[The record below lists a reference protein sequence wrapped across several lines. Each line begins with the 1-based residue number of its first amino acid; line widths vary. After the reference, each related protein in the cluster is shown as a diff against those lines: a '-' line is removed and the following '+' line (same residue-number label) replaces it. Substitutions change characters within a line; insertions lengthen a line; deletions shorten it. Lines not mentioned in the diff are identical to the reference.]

1 MRLATNSNEDVQAHA
16 DADERA
22 RLAANDNED
31 AADDVEAHGLVANTN
46 EAADTDERGRL
57 ASNDNEDAAEDA

>member
-1 MRLATNSNEDVQAHA
+1 MRLATNSNEDVQAQA

-31 AADDVEAHGLVANTN
+31 FADDVEAHGLVANTN

>member
-16 DADERA
+16 DVDERA

>member
-1 MRLATNSNEDVQAHA
+1 MRLATNNNEDLQAHA
-16 DADERA
+16 EIDERA

-31 AADDVEAHGLVANTN
+31 VADDVEAHGFPQNTN
-46 EAADTDERGRL
+46 EGADGDERGRL